1 VWLEWFLPVTSATSI
16 SLRADSSWQTT
27 VFFTPFNDAVQRQGF
42 YALLGC
48 SAEFGPLHRHW
59 SLSGYARNLA
69 NEQYITGTFGTPAP
83 AIGGRPGEP
92 RQIGVQFA
100 VRR

>member
-1 VWLEWFLPVTSATSI
+1 M
-16 SLRADSSWQTT
+16 
-27 VFFTPFNDAVQRQGF
+27 VFFTPFNDAIQRQAS

-48 SAEFGPLHRHW
+48 SAEFRPLRRHW
-59 SLSGYARNLA
+59 SLAVYARNLTG
-69 NEQYITGTFGTPAP
+69 EQYITGTFGTPAP

-92 RQIGVQFA
+92 LQIGLQFA